1 MQGIKRLRHFCIL
14 MVFAVGLFL
23 TALPSM
29 GVAQAQASKG
39 KPALYDFGRGM
50 CLPCKEMEQVL
61 AAIEKEYG
69 NQIEVR
75 LVMLEKNEDLFK
87 QFKIMLVP
95 TQVFLDA
102 SGKEVDRHIGALT
115 KDQVVQKLK
124 ELKFIK

>member
-1 MQGIKRLRHFCIL
+1 MKFWRHHVVTLVCLVMGIL
-14 MVFAVGLFL
+14 VVWQ
-23 TALPSM
+23 TLPT
-29 GVAQAQASKG
+29 QAQGSAPAQG
-39 KPALYDFGRGM
+39 KPALYDFGRGI
-50 CLPCKEMEQVL
+50 CLSCKEMEKVL

-69 NQIEVR
+69 QQIEVR

-102 SGKEVDRHIGALT
+102 SGKEVDRNIGALT
-115 KDQVVQKLK
+115 KEQVVQKLK